1 MKKHE
6 RDRRGNRR
14 FGAYFS
20 KKTFPEPRGGCIMG
34 KEKNAY
40 FIWRLPMNETWRFQI
55 GQCLGVGFDGP
66 VIPEEY
72 KELVRKYKIGNVI
85 FFRRNVESFEQIRAL
100 CRDLTGL
107 IRGETGL
114 PPFILAGEE
123 GGSVSR
129 LGHIAG
135 FTPCPM
141 AMGATGDPENARII
155 GRWMGKAM
163 RAVGINMDSGPVLDC
178 FSNPDNAV
186 IGTRSFGSDPET
198 ASAFGTAFLTG
209 LREAGV
215 MGCGKH
221 FPGHGDTSVD
231 SHLAMPLVDKTEA
244 EFRKT
249 ELPSFAA
256 AIRAGIE
263 AVMTAHVVLP
273 AVDPERQP
281 ATVSKKILTGL
292 LREEMGFQGVVISD
306 GMEMKAVMDL
316 YGIEEAT
323 LRAIN
328 AGCDMALICHSAQQA
343 SDTAEYLMRAL
354 EDGRLKPETL
364 EDRVRRLTALKRKI
378 QPPMGDYADFRC
390 EEKLADCRR
399 IMERSIRLFGAP
411 EGRPLPALG
420 ADTLFAGVPP
430 RAASIAGD
438 AGPLNAAEYMA
449 KALGGVYGGLTAD
462 DEALK
467 KARCFVAFLGT
478 HPDADKVR
486 QAVCRAAELGVP
498 TVAVSL
504 YTPRSL
510 FDLPESVWK
519 ICAWQYDALSL
530 GALEAYFRRVGE
542 TEKKP

>member
-1 MKKHE
+1 
-6 RDRRGNRR
+6 
-14 FGAYFS
+14 
-20 KKTFPEPRGGCIMG
+20 
-34 KEKNAY
+34 
-40 FIWRLPMNETWRFQI
+40 MNDKARFQI

-66 VIPEEY
+66 VIPDEY
-72 KELVRKYKIGNVI
+72 RELVRKYKIGNVI
-85 FFRRNVESFEQIRAL
+85 FFRRNVESFEQIRTL
-100 CRDLTGL
+100 CADLTEL
-107 IRGETGL
+107 IQSETGL

-135 FTPCPM
+135 YTPCPM
-141 AMGATGDPENARII
+141 AMGATGDPENAKII
-155 GRWMGKAM
+155 GSWMGKAM
-163 RAVGINMDSGPVLDC
+163 RAVGINMDSGPVLDV

-186 IGTRSFGSDPET
+186 IGTRSFGPDPET
-198 ASAFGTAFLTG
+198 ASAFGTAFLRG
-209 LREAGV
+209 LQSAGV

-231 SHLAMPLVDKTEA
+231 SHLAMPLVDKSEA

-256 AIRAGIE
+256 AIQAGIE

-273 AVDPERQP
+273 AVDEERQP

-328 AGCDMALICHSAQQA
+328 AGCDMALICHSAEQA
-343 SDTAEYLMRAL
+343 SSTAEYLMRAL
-354 EDGRLKPETL
+354 GDGRLNPETL
-364 EDRVRRLTALKRKI
+364 EDRVNRLTAWKKRI
-378 QPPMGDYADFRC
+378 QPPMGEYADFRC
-390 EEKLADCRR
+390 EEKLKDCRR
-399 IMERSIRLFGAP
+399 IMEKSIRLLNAP
-411 EGRPLPALG
+411 EGKPLPTLG
-420 ADTLFAGVPP
+420 EGTLFLGVPP

-438 AGPLNAAEYMA
+438 AVRQDAAEYMA
-449 KALGGVYGGLTAD
+449 KAFGGVYGGMTAS

-467 KARCFVAFLGT
+467 NARCAAFFLGP
-478 HPDADKVR
+478 HPELS
-486 QAVCRAAELGVP
+486 AVQQTARRAAELGVP
-498 TVAVSL
+498 ALAVSL

-510 FDLPESVWK
+510 FDLPDSVWK

-530 GALEAYFRRVGE
+530 GALETYFRNGQE
-542 TEKKP
+542 EKKV

>member
-1 MKKHE
+1 M
-6 RDRRGNRR
+6 D
-14 FGAYFS
+14 S
-20 KKTFPEPRGGCIMG
+20 
-34 KEKNAY
+34 EKA
-40 FIWRLPMNETWRFQI
+40 RFQI
-55 GQCLGVGFDGP
+55 GQLLGVGFDGP
-66 VIPEEY
+66 VIPGEY
-72 KELVRKYKIGNVI
+72 AELVRKYKIGNVI
-85 FFRRNVESFEQIRAL
+85 FFRRNVESFEQIKGL
-100 CRDLTGL
+100 CADLNRL
-107 IRGETGL
+107 IREETGL

-155 GRWMGKAM
+155 GQWMGKAM
-163 RAVGINMDSGPVLDC
+163 RAVGINMDSGPVLDV

-186 IGTRSFGSDPET
+186 IGTRSFGPDPET
-198 ASAFGTAFLTG
+198 ASLFGTAFLRG
-209 LREAGV
+209 LKSAGV

-231 SHLAMPLVDKTEA
+231 SHLAMPLVDKSEA
-244 EFRKT
+244 DFRKT

-273 AVDPERQP
+273 AVDQERQP

-328 AGCDMALICHSAQQA
+328 AGCDMALICHSAEQA
-343 SDTAEYLMRAL
+343 SSTAEYLMRAL

-364 EDRVRRLTALKRKI
+364 EDRARRLSEWKQKI
-378 QPPMGDYADFRC
+378 QPPMGEYADFRC
-390 EEKLADCRR
+390 EEKLADCQR
-399 IMERSIRLFGAP
+399 IMAQAIRLLHAP

-420 ADTLFAGVPP
+420 EGTLFFGVPP

-438 AGPLNAAEYMA
+438 AIRQDAAEYLA
-449 KALGGVYGGLTAD
+449 NAFGGTYGGMTAA
-462 DEALK
+462 DETLK
-467 KARCFVAFLGT
+467 NARCAAFFLGT
-478 HPDADKVR
+478 HPELAKV
-486 QAVCRAAELGVP
+486 QQTACRAAALGVP

-510 FDLPESVWK
+510 FDLPDSVWK

-530 GALEAYFRRVGE
+530 GALETYFKNGRE
-542 TEKKP
+542 EKKA